1 MALAQEDIEKI
12 RELIDKS
19 MASEFSDNKIPTD
32 VIFDLSERITRLE
45 CTLQHVRDIVKN
57 DSEKVDQRLE
67 KLELLVGK

>member
-19 MASEFSDNKIPTD
+19 MTSEFSDNKIPID
-32 VIFDLSERITRLE
+32 VIFDFSERITRLE

-57 DSEKVDQRLE
+57 DSEKVDQRIE

>member
-1 MALAQEDIEKI
+1 MALAQEDIERI

-19 MASEFSDNKIPTD
+19 MATEFSDNKIPID

-45 CTLQHVRDIVKN
+45 STLQRVRDIVKN
-57 DSEKVDQRLE
+57 DSEKIDQRLE